1 MRSNTFHLKMLLTST
16 YKVFHGFKDLHDIR
30 VVNPVVGNIKNTVKA
45 REMFQSQLPRFEKN
59 IY

>member
-1 MRSNTFHLKMLLTST
+1 MLIPST

-45 REMFQSQLPRFEKN
+45 REMFQSQLPRSEKY